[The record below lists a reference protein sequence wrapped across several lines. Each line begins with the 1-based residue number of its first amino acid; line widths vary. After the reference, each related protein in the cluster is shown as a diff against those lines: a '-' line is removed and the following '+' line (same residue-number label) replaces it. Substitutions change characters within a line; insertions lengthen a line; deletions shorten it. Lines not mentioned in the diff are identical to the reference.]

1 MNIPPT
7 SVDSLQLTLHPQ
19 AWAYL
24 SERSKDT
31 YLELSSSKDMGELGM
46 SVTDLTVMI
55 MGFSSRFC
63 SSESRGW
70 SRATVMNKSST
81 PDTAFCR
88 RPVTLFMPGTGHR
101 QHGISIAKY
110 TLVLHTN
117 NTESASQSTHLYHTH
132 TTWNQH
138 CKLHIGIAHTQH
150 GINTASYTFVS
161 HTEHGISITRYNM
174 VPHTENM
181 K

>member
-1 MNIPPT
+1 M
-7 SVDSLQLTLHPQ
+7 
-19 AWAYL
+19 
-24 SERSKDT
+24 
-31 YLELSSSKDMGELGM
+31 ELSSSKDMGELGM

-88 RPVTLFMPGTGHR
+88 RPVTLFMPGTAHR

-110 TLVLHTN
+110 TLVLHTDN
-117 NTESASQSTHLYHTH
+117 SESASQGTHLYHTQ

-174 VPHTENM
+174 VPHAENM